1 MFRSE
6 RVVSIAGTGWGADS
20 AIVMRASKFDEAV
33 GEEPEMR
40 MKIEEILAMPK
51 RTEWAGYG

>member
-1 MFRSE
+1 
-6 RVVSIAGTGWGADS
+6 
-20 AIVMRASKFDEAV
+20 MRASKFDEAV